1 MKARLAWACGGFVL
15 VALVVYRFLTR
26 VPTPVAAPAAAAPCT
41 GADSVAAS
49 PPAPAAA
56 PPEPRP
62 AAPSPTLS
70 LAPEPDEPDELD
82 EPDEPDERV
91 EALRRKLDEARDG
104 TPGEEPPLDDRR
116 RSVHDAGRAAAE
128 TMRRTTLRSVP
139 SEPAPAAPAGEPPA
153 AAEPPGPGVV

>member
-1 MKARLAWACGGFVL
+1 MKARLAWACGGFAL

-41 GADSVAAS
+41 GTDSVAGA
-49 PPAPAAA
+49 PPVPAAA
-56 PPEPRP
+56 PAEPRP
-62 AAPSPTLS
+62 VAPSPTLS
-70 LAPEPDEPDELD
+70 LAP

-91 EALRRKLDEARDG
+91 EALRRKLDEARG
-104 TPGEEPPLDDRR
+104 VTRGEEPPLDDRR

-139 SEPAPAAPAGEPPA
+139 SEPVPAAPAGEPPA
-153 AAEPPGPGVV
+153 AAEPPGPGAV

>member
-41 GADSVAAS
+41 GAGSVAGA
-49 PPAPAAA
+49 PPAPTAA
-56 PPEPRP
+56 PAEPRP
-62 AAPSPTLS
+62 AAPSSTLS
-70 LAPEPDEPDELD
+70 LAPELDELD

-104 TPGEEPPLDDRR
+104 TPGEEPQLDDRR